1 MPVGWQ
7 CWRAM
12 TLMTGPDRIEI
23 GATEAPAPEGAA
35 VTDDLSGPGSAPAF
49 SERPSM
55 IMQGLH
61 GLDQLVAAQT
71 TWLKSWHMDV
81 LAGVSGSER
90 NPTVPPQPDL
100 SQWLRVFRHPSLAGH
115 PSSRIAVERL
125 RDMQAQADAIG
136 DLVAQS
142 GSIPQPEY
150 GRFMNTVVEFTAALR
165 DLQNDTWK
173 RLANVDPLTGL
184 GNRQAMTRRLHIE
197 RERHVRNGQVCCLA
211 MIDLDGFK
219 PVNDGYGHAAGDCV
233 LAEVASLLAGS
244 LRPYDSVFRYGGDE
258 FLICLPNTDPR
269 GAWAIIERLRLK
281 AASHRISL
289 RPGVDV
295 RTTLSVG
302 IAPLSEE
309 GDIDQSLDRA
319 DQALYAAKRN
329 GRNCVFVWRQDG

>member
-1 MPVGWQ
+1 MIP
-7 CWRAM
+7 
-12 TLMTGPDRIEI
+12 MTGPDRIET
-23 GATEAPAPEGAA
+23 GPTEGPAPVGAA
-35 VTDDLSGPGSAPAF
+35 VADDRAVPGSAPALG
-49 SERPSM
+49 ERPSV

-61 GLDQLVAAQT
+61 GLDQLVGAQT

-81 LAGVSGSER
+81 LAGVSGGER
-90 NPTVPPQPDL
+90 TPAVPRRPDL
-100 SQWLRVFRHPSLAGH
+100 DQWIRVFHHPSLTGH
-115 PSSRIAVERL
+115 PSSVVAVERL
-125 RDMQAQADAIG
+125 REMQAQADAIG
-136 DLVAQS
+136 DRVAQS
-142 GSIPQPEY
+142 GSIPQLEY
-150 GRFMNTVVEFTAALR
+150 GSFMNTVVEFTAALR

-184 GNRQAMTRRLHIE
+184 GNRQAMIRRLHIE

-219 PVNDGYGHAAGDCV
+219 PVNDGHGHAAGDCV
-233 LAEVASLLAGS
+233 LAEVATLLAGS

-309 GDIDQSLDRA
+309 GGIDQSLDHA